1 VKLSVAVFGPLS
13 MVSAILLL
21 SYLSTFTTH
30 NAEKK
35 RERMNTAISLFLVI
49 TFAVLP
55 SVSLVTFRSFVCDSE
70 TNTLKADP
78 LIYCDADLS
87 PEYSTIRFIGWVG
100 VITWPV
106 LVPLIYLKLLWAHY
120 GPTREE
126 LGERIYHF
134 MSGRALVAS
143 KHAADARR
151 RGMTA
156 DAAHT
161 QIKNEIAKSEEE
173 QMKYF
178 NLEKTA
184 PSYLATLLEEYEPE
198 CWIMPVVEQYS
209 KMGVTCA
216 TIFRNESVM
225 EQLVIG
231 MLVHLVTMLIQF
243 SSKPF
248 KDFNDDLYAM
258 FSCCC
263 MFLVMLFSLLVE
275 FKNKMEREHDLI
287 REFGGEPIDDLSG
300 AMFETNTLGSMMI
313 MTCAS
318 VAFVFMMFVMFEMK
332 AAFKT
337 VKMMKKWDEVKEEAM
352 EGRWTE
358 EMLIEEVGGDDL
370 SVVDRQIILTK
381 YRSRVQSRASGSG
394 EGSGHGAGGAG
405 GAGGEEV
412 DEVDEEGGIEMLE
425 NPIANRA
432 ARGGEGERPFG
443 GFGKHESVRHL
454 SGAEPVGLG
463 AEEVVVSKHE
473 KYATRANE
481 AKEAKKEEAETL
493 PPHVARANA
502 FKPAKQKKA
511 PPPPA
516 YPPVDDAAEWDEV
529 WDKDKNANYY
539 VHRASGNSV
548 WDKPY

>member
-1 VKLSVAVFGPLS
+1 MKLSVAVFGPLS

-55 SVSLVTFRSFVCDSE
+55 SVSLVAFRSFVCDSE

-275 FKNKMEREHDLI
+275 FKNKMDREHAQIL
-287 REFGGEPIDDLSG
+287 FLGGEPNEDMSG
-300 AMFETNTLGSMMI
+300 AMFEKNTLGSMMI

-318 VAFVFMMFVMFEMK
+318 VAFVFFVFVMFEMK

-337 VKMMKKWDEVKEEAM
+337 VKMMKKWDEVKGEAM

-381 YRSRVQSRASGSG
+381 YRSRVASRASGSG
-394 EGSGHGAGGAG
+394 EGIGIEIGIGA
-405 GAGGEEV
+405 
-412 DEVDEEGGIEMLE
+412 DDDDDDEEEEGEIEMSE
-425 NPIANRA
+425 NPIGNKA
-432 ARGGEGERPFG
+432 AKAKAKAKAGERPFG
-443 GFGKHESVRHL
+443 GFGQQESVRHV
-454 SGAEPVGLG
+454 SGADPVDLG
-463 AEEVVVSKHE
+463 GVDIVKSKHQ
-473 KYATRANE
+473 KY
-481 AKEAKKEEAETL
+481 KERGEE
-493 PPHVARANA
+493 PPHVARAAGFNSL
-502 FKPAKQKKA
+502 KKGDQAKK

-516 YPPVDDAAEWDEV
+516 VKDDEENAEWIEKWDE
-529 WDKDKNANYY
+529 DEHATFY
-539 VHRASGNSV
+539 VNRVTGNSV
-548 WDKPY
+548 WDKP